1 MRIAHYINRK
11 IKEVEE
17 LKMLVRRLNRIED
30 KNQMRFKT
38 GVFDFIG
45 GISKILFGT
54 IDNDDVLIML
64 KRLKVSKKNSLIF

>member
-1 MRIAHYINRK
+1 MRIAHSSNRK

-17 LKMLVRRLNRIED
+17 LKMLVRQLTRIED
-30 KNQMRFKT
+30 KNQMRFKRC
-38 GVFDFIG
+38 VFDFIG

-64 KRLKVSKKNSLIF
+64 KRCQVSKKNSLIF